1 MKTRLGVLMLLVCP
15 ILAFAHNDPV
25 PPLVSYY
32 TGSKTFH
39 DSVCSDCHNAGS
51 TGNVQLLFNGVAAT
65 SYTPGATIPISIAIN
80 DTGGGRRT
88 WGFELATRFSTG
100 KTAGTLIAVNSNT
113 TVNSLQFPSSGTVIS
128 HNGPVNFV
136 GATFTFTVNWTAPAS
151 GSGNVYFSVAGNA
164 ANGDGDL
171 TGDRIYTN
179 EVILTPAVAVTPPSV
194 SSGGV
199 VNAASF
205 NPAPSNQ
212 VAQGQ
217 LVSIFGSNF
226 TTGGPYFAGAVPLP
240 RVLGPGNTS
249 VSACGVNLPLIYVST
264 NQINAQLPFECTNF
278 SGTTPLTVTANTAT
292 SSGEPVSLATVSPGI
307 FTLTSKGTGEDGVIV
322 HGVGNGLISSTSPAH
337 AGEIVVIYATG
348 LGAVNTPV
356 ASGSAASGGDP
367 TTATVTVTIGG
378 QNAPVQ
384 YAGLTPGDVGLYQIN
399 VIVPTFAAAQ
409 SAPVLVTVSSNIFS
423 RTGVTL
429 AVAP

>member
-1 MKTRLGVLMLLVCP
+1 
-15 ILAFAHNDPV
+15 
-25 PPLVSYY
+25 
-32 TGSKTFH
+32 
-39 DSVCSDCHNAGS
+39 
-51 TGNVQLLFNGVAAT
+51 
-65 SYTPGATIPISIAIN
+65 
-80 DTGGGRRT
+80 
-88 WGFELATRFSTG
+88 
-100 KTAGTLIAVNSNT
+100 
-113 TVNSLQFPSSGTVIS
+113 
-128 HNGPVNFV
+128 
-136 GATFTFTVNWTAPAS
+136 
-151 GSGNVYFSVAGNA
+151 
-164 ANGDGDL
+164 
-171 TGDRIYTN
+171 
-179 EVILTPAVAVTPPSV
+179 
-194 SSGGV
+194 
-199 VNAASF
+199 
-205 NPAPSNQ
+205 
-212 VAQGQ
+212 
-217 LVSIFGSNF
+217 
-226 TTGGPYFAGAVPLP
+226 
-240 RVLGPGNTS
+240 
-249 VSACGVNLPLIYVST
+249 
-264 NQINAQLPFECTNF
+264 
-278 SGTTPLTVTANTAT
+278 
-292 SSGEPVSLATVSPGI
+292 VSLATVSPGI